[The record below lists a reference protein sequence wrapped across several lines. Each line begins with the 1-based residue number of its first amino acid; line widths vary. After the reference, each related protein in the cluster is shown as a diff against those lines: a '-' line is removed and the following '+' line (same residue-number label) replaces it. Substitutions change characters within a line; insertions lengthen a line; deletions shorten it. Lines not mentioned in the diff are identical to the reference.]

1 MDLNEARKVVW
12 IGSNRRPLGEL
23 LDIGYLNKERL
34 VWAVEHVNNPKVH
47 QAAAILLEWLTQ
59 SPQRS
64 TTRKRAAEEA
74 GQKML
79 PGLELKISI
88 EKAREVLWPFSPHK
102 GEPMG
107 QLVESRILSL
117 KDLGYAIENA
127 RESKVRAAAIT
138 LSAIR
143 LDQIVK
149 EPESPKGHLKIVS
162 KGRTYSEWKQIQLS
176 LIEGFIYGIALGI
189 AIAYIYYDLFLNQH
203 QPSSVTFGEIV
214 STPVGLITLIL
225 AFCIVIGIPLALVLG
240 VGWSA
245 KKLDEKVEDFRKG
258 QEGENRVADVMNA
271 TLNGDWTLF
280 RDVILPG
287 RGGDLDSILV
297 GPAGVWVGE
306 IKTFSG
312 KFRNVGEEWECL
324 AGKKWKT
331 IRKNPSKQAR
341 KNAARLG
348 GFLEAD
354 HIKTWVKPAVVWA
367 NPESPLRVENP
378 SVVVWTMERL
388 EDELG
393 NIQEGSKIS
402 ETDRQKICEKLTKL
416 VEKTKK

>member
-23 LDIGYLNKERL
+23 LDIGYLNRERL
-34 VWAVEHVNNPKVH
+34 TWAVEHVNNPTVH
-47 QAAAILLEWLTQ
+47 QAAAVLLNWLTQ
-59 SPQRS
+59 SAQKANI
-64 TTRKRAAEEA
+64 RKRTTEEA
-74 GQKML
+74 GQKTL

-107 QLVESRILSL
+107 PLVENRILSL
-117 KDLGYAIENA
+117 KDLGFAIENA
-127 RESKVRAAAIT
+127 REAKVRAAAIT

-143 LDQIVK
+143 LDQIIK
-149 EPESPKGHLKIVS
+149 EPESPKGHLNIVS
-162 KGRTYSEWKQIQLS
+162 KGRSYSEWKQIQLS
-176 LIEGFIYGIALGI
+176 LLEGLICGIALGI
-189 AIAYIYYDLFLNQH
+189 AISFEYYNLFLQEH
-203 QPSSVTFGEIV
+203 HPASLTLAEIV
-214 STPVGLITLIL
+214 STPIGTITLIL
-225 AFCIVIGIPLALVLG
+225 AFCIVIGIPLATLLG
-240 VGWSA
+240 IGWST

-258 QEGENRVADVMNA
+258 QEGENRVAEVMNA
-271 TLNGDWTLF
+271 TLNGEWTLF

-297 GPAGVWVGE
+297 GPYGAWVGE

-312 KFRNVGEEWECL
+312 KFRNIGEDWECL
-324 AGKKWKT
+324 VGRRWKR
-331 IRKNPSKQAR
+331 IKKNPSKQAR

-348 GFLEAD
+348 AFLEAD

-367 NPESPLRVENP
+367 NPESPLEVENP
-378 SVVVWTMERL
+378 SVAIWKMDRL

-393 NIQEGSKIS
+393 NIQEGSKIA

-416 VEKTKK
+416 IERQKS

>member
-1 MDLNEARKVVW
+1 MDLTEARKVVW

-23 LDIGYLNKERL
+23 LDIGYLNRERL
-34 VWAVEHVNNPKVH
+34 TWAVEHVNNPRVH
-47 QAAAILLEWLTQ
+47 QAAAVLLDWLTQ
-59 SPQRS
+59 SAQRS
-64 TTRKRAAEEA
+64 NTRKKAAEEA
-74 GQKML
+74 GQKTL

-107 QLVESRILSL
+107 PLVENRILSL
-117 KDLGYAIENA
+117 KDLGFAIENA
-127 RESKVRAAAIT
+127 RESKVKAAAIT

-149 EPESPKGHLKIVS
+149 EPESPKGHLKIVL

-176 LIEGFIYGIALGI
+176 LIEGLIYGIALGI
-189 AIAYIYYDLFLNQH
+189 AISFVYYNLFLQEH
-203 QPSSVTFGEIV
+203 HPTSLTFGEIV
-214 STPVGLITLIL
+214 STPMGTITLIL
-225 AFCIVIGIPLALVLG
+225 AFCIVIGIPLAILLG
-240 VGWSA
+240 VGWST

-258 QEGENRVADVMNA
+258 QEGENRVSEVMNS
-271 TLNGDWTLF
+271 TLNGEWTLF

-287 RGGDLDSILV
+287 RGGDLDSVLV

-306 IKTFSG
+306 IKTYSG
-312 KFRNVGEEWECL
+312 IFRNVGEEWECL
-324 AGKKWKT
+324 VGKRWKT
-331 IRKNPSKQAR
+331 IKKNPSKQAR

-367 NPESPLRVENP
+367 NPESSLEVENP
-378 SVVVWTMERL
+378 LVAVWKMDRL

-393 NIQEGSKIS
+393 NIQEGSKIA
-402 ETDRQKICEKLTKL
+402 ENDRKRICEKLTRLIERQKN
-416 VEKTKK
+416 